1 MNYVPYVIDNTNG
14 HEYHSDLFSRL
25 LSSRIIILSG
35 YNTLVPFESYPSA
48 IDGACIHSSDIT
60 IGTGS

>member
-35 YNTLVPFESYPSA
+35 EV
-48 IDGACIHSSDIT
+48 DDDIF
-60 IGTGS
+60 GSE